1 MKRVLFQGDSIT
13 DCDRTCINTEMFK
26 GNGYATL
33 VSSLIGFEMP
43 GEYEFLNRGVSG
55 NRITN
60 VYARV
65 KTDIVNLKPDVMSLL
80 IGVND
85 VWHEVQ
91 SQSGVSAEKFET
103 IYDML
108 IGEILEDLPNLK
120 ILIMEPFV
128 TKGSATEEDWDYFR
142 SEVEKRAEVAKR
154 IADKYHLTFVPLQ
167 KKFDEMVAVYPE
179 PYWTHEG
186 VHPTDAGHELIAREW
201 LKAFDSIK

>member
-33 VSSLIGFEMP
+33 VSSHIGFEMP

-108 IGEILEDLPNLK
+108 IGEILDDLPNLK

-167 KKFDEMVAVYPE
+167 KKFDEMVGVYPE